1 MEIYVDIGLSFWDFI
16 ISVILFWAI
25 YKGYRRGAI
34 VHSVMLLVLLAGI
47 GIAAKLSYGIYE
59 GVQDK
64 ARIPLYNMPVT
75 VFGLLF
81 GLAVIASH
89 IIGNKVIGNIGKTP
103 RGFTNRILGVA
114 VSVVKYLFIIS
125 VSLILI
131 YKIDVNYEFISR
143 DEKERTKL
151 FYPIMN
157 IAPSAFKIL
166 RFPEVNPIPEKKP
179 DYLADPQKDDLDLN
193 LEDI

>member
-1 MEIYVDIGLSFWDFI
+1 MEIYVDIGLSFWDFV

-47 GIAAKLSYGIYE
+47 GIAAKLSYGIYD

-64 ARIPLYNMPVT
+64 ARIPLYNMPVV

-131 YKIDVNYEFISR
+131 YKIDINYEFISR

-151 FYPIMN
+151 FYPVMN

-166 RFPEVNPIPEKKP
+166 RFPEVNPIPDRKP
-179 DYLADPQKDDLDLN
+179 DYLDEPADEPELN

>member
-1 MEIYVDIGLSFWDFI
+1 M
-16 ISVILFWAI
+16 
-25 YKGYRRGAI
+25 
-34 VHSVMLLVLLAGI
+34 HSVMLLVLLAGI
-47 GIAAKLSYGIYE
+47 GIAAKLSYGIYD

-64 ARIPLYNMPVT
+64 ARIPLYNMPVV

-131 YKIDVNYEFISR
+131 YKIDINYEFISR

-151 FYPIMN
+151 FYPVMN

-166 RFPEVNPIPEKKP
+166 RFPEVNPIPDRKP
-179 DYLADPQKDDLDLN
+179 DYLDEPADEPELN